1 MKNKKTL
8 LLIALILSLTL
19 MFMIW
24 YAFRTLETKETQPIL
39 KNDLKPTTTN
49 TITNKED
56 SNLEKIKTQMEKLNN
71 SSLEAKQPS
80 LEEGLQESDQAKQ
93 YEQEFI
99 EKGEARMAD
108 GYVLEVTNS
117 YLKVKFNSASYTWI
131 SKVNI
136 TPETSLTQINP
147 GSENTPISL
156 AEITVNSKVTVRT
169 NGESI
174 TNEEI
179 TAEKVIKVN

>member
-1 MKNKKTL
+1 MV
-8 LLIALILSLTL
+8 
-19 MFMIW
+19 W
-24 YAFRTLETKETQPIL
+24 YAFEVLKTEETQPTL
-39 KNDLKPTTTN
+39 KNDLKPTTT
-49 TITNKED
+49 TNNED
-56 SNLEKIKTQMEKLNN
+56 PNLERIKTQMEKLNN
-71 SSLEAKQPS
+71 SSLETKQPS
-80 LEEGLQESDQAKQ
+80 SEENLQESDQAKQ

-99 EKGEARMAD
+99 EKGEAEMAG
-108 GYVLEVTNS
+108 GYVTEISNS
-117 YLKVKFNSASYTWI
+117 FIKVKFNSASYTWI

-156 AEITVNSKVTVRT
+156 AEITVNSKVTVRA

>member
-8 LLIALILSLTL
+8 LLIALILLLTL
-19 MFMIW
+19 VFMIW
-24 YAFRTLETKETQPIL
+24 YAFKALEIKDTQPVL
-39 KNDLKPTTTN
+39 KNDSKPTTT
-49 TITNKED
+49 TKKED
-56 SNLEKIKTQMEKLNN
+56 PNLEKIKTQMEKLNN

-80 LEEGLQESDQAKQ
+80 SEENLQESDQAQQ

-99 EKGEARMAD
+99 EKGEAKMAD
-108 GYVLEVTNS
+108 GYVLEATNS

-136 TPETSLTQINP
+136 TSETSLTQLNS

-156 AEITVNSKVTVRT
+156 SEITIDSKVAVRT

>member
-1 MKNKKTL
+1 
-8 LLIALILSLTL
+8 
-19 MFMIW
+19 
-24 YAFRTLETKETQPIL
+24 
-39 KNDLKPTTTN
+39 
-49 TITNKED
+49 
-56 SNLEKIKTQMEKLNN
+56 
-71 SSLEAKQPS
+71 
-80 LEEGLQESDQAKQ
+80 
-93 YEQEFI
+93 
-99 EKGEARMAD
+99 MAD